1 MDLSLPVHWKKLE
14 KDKDITEPFVDNTTA
29 HEQVRL
35 NWKIY
40 YKITIICWSQTQT
53 YSEMRHKLWF
63 VISSMISY
71 IPSPLRLNEG
81 KFTHHLRC
89 LLISAMMFCV
99 DRRVGKKRLFTTWCN
114 RSISLMMGVKILI
127 IIWNMIYYYF
137 FVFFF

>member
-1 MDLSLPVHWKKLE
+1 
-14 KDKDITEPFVDNTTA
+14 
-29 HEQVRL
+29 
-35 NWKIY
+35 
-40 YKITIICWSQTQT
+40 
-53 YSEMRHKLWF
+53 MRHKLWF

-71 IPSPLRLNEG
+71 IPSPLRLNED

-137 FVFFF
+137 LYFFFRILNILIHTKNRKKVLEKLTMVYIQMTFYFCILSYFLDDTTLFNL